1 MSDTIRVN
9 VYDRNGRRLGKATF
23 SWDEDGKTRMYI
35 DNSPV
40 QGSLSRMG
48 NGFLAV
54 RGNYSDAEGNVHNP
68 VYVKESEWSAA
79 QQPEEK

>member
-9 VYDRNGRRLGKATF
+9 VYDANGSRLGKATF
-23 SWDEDGKTRMYI
+23 SWDENGKKRMYI

-40 QGSLSRMG
+40 QGGLSKMG

-54 RGNYSDAEGNVHNP
+54 RGNYRDAQGNMHNP
-68 VYVKESEWSAA
+68 VYVKESEWSDA
-79 QQPEEK
+79 QQP